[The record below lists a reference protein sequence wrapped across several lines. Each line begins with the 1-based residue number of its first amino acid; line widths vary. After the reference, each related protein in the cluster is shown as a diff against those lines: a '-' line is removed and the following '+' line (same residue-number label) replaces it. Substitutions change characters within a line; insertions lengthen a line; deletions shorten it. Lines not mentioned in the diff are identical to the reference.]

1 MDRDCDLHRTVGI
14 ASHWH
19 GWISI
24 GQTMKDELDRAIG
37 TAQTYLIRS
46 DGSGYVGPTIV
57 AHDRGSIVA
66 RSPTIGAD
74 SASNLEP
81 RRL

>member
-1 MDRDCDLHRTVGI
+1 MDPDCDLHRTVGV
-14 ASHWH
+14 ACHRH

-24 GQTMKDELDRAIG
+24 ERTMKEELDRAIG

-57 AHDRGSIVA
+57 AHD
-66 RSPTIGAD
+66 
-74 SASNLEP
+74 NMHL
-81 RRL
+81 